1 MSLELRETE
10 KAEERY
16 IISNLER
23 LEPVQGNWTQ
33 YQVENTQHRTLATS
47 LVTSSNAVLMKVE
60 LIVRR
65 GPSYELEIFITR
77 GDSGVIAIDDIAL
90 EYKPVLATADIRSVI
105 NIIVFTQTV
114 HPLLQSP
121 RA

>member
-65 GPSYELEIFITR
+65 GQSYELEIFMTR